1 MFGHNPFSPGG
12 FNAVRQRVQEL
23 KREYP
28 DLSNEELARVLIS
41 EKCWW
46 CALAGCL
53 TALPAV
59 VPGLGTLIA
68 ILAGA
73 AADITILGWAIT
85 RLVFELATLYGR
97 DPTSLDAQREAFVA
111 FGLAAGIHGLNQRL
125 SRFAAAQF
133 SKQLSTELLQKALLT
148 LGVRASQRQLI
159 PRVLPFA
166 GVIIAGGINYFY
178 ARAIGFKM
186 LRYYRDKACALSG
199 NVIDVESGGTTG

>member
-1 MFGHNPFSPGG
+1 MFGYSPFSTGG
-12 FNAVRQRVQEL
+12 FNSVRQRIQEL
-23 KREYP
+23 KEEYP

-53 TALPAV
+53 TALPAI

-85 RLVFELATLYGR
+85 QLVFELATLYGR
-97 DPTSLDAQREAFVA
+97 DPTNLEAQREAFIA
-111 FGLAAGIHGLNQRL
+111 FGLAAGIHSINQRL

-133 SKQLSTELLQKALLT
+133 SKQLNSELLQKVLVT

-159 PRVLPFA
+159 PRALPFA
-166 GVIIAGGINYFY
+166 GIFIAGAVNYFF
-178 ARAIGFKM
+178 ARAIGIRM
-186 LRYYRDKACALSG
+186 LRYYRDKGGGLSG
-199 NVIDVESGGTTG
+199 NVIDVESSGTNG